1 MISREREGVEEGE
14 REGRGREGK
23 SILVLCIDRDDD
35 IGSKAG
41 VGTPVLGR
49 DECINAGVRLAM
61 EDPEDADSNAIFAA
75 VKVYEELV
83 SKGYRSEI
91 ALLSGSYKRGVEADE
106 RIVSQLHSVLKRF
119 SADAVVMVSDGAD
132 DESVLPVIQGIVPV
146 ISVQRVVIKHSR
158 SVEYSY
164 ALLGRYLRSLI
175 YDPKYSKF
183 FLGIPGALLVAGG
196 LSIVLNL
203 ADYALPVLSIILGAI
218 FLVRA
223 FDVDRTLLSIT
234 KSTTPSSF
242 VRIFSIIAGII
253 IIIASIETGYVNVQ
267 SMLGGHDALSIVLNK
282 DIITAFLINMLPLLW
297 IGIGVI
303 FGGKLLSDLF
313 RSNIRVLSD
322 ALRLVVLGL
331 FYIPVQQ
338 LILMIKGE
346 ANPFSL
352 VSSLLLGFAIT
363 LIAATLVYEYYKKRA
378 SSIKANTTKKSVGE
392 VRTGK
397 GKTHADE
404 GKDDGS
410 GDDDNGKGS
419 K

>member
-203 ADYALPVLSIILGAI
+203 ADYALP
-218 FLVRA
+218 
-223 FDVDRTLLSIT
+223 
-234 KSTTPSSF
+234 
-242 VRIFSIIAGII
+242 
-253 IIIASIETGYVNVQ
+253 
-267 SMLGGHDALSIVLNK
+267 
-282 DIITAFLINMLPLLW
+282 
-297 IGIGVI
+297 
-303 FGGKLLSDLF
+303 
-313 RSNIRVLSD
+313 
-322 ALRLVVLGL
+322 
-331 FYIPVQQ
+331 
-338 LILMIKGE
+338 
-346 ANPFSL
+346 
-352 VSSLLLGFAIT
+352 
-363 LIAATLVYEYYKKRA
+363 
-378 SSIKANTTKKSVGE
+378 
-392 VRTGK
+392 
-397 GKTHADE
+397 
-404 GKDDGS
+404 
-410 GDDDNGKGS
+410 
-419 K
+419 

>member
-1 MISREREGVEEGE
+1 MISSKSRRGEGG
-14 REGRGREGK
+14 G
-23 SILVLCIDRDDD
+23 SIGSKDGARSVLVLCIDRDDD

-41 VGTPVLGR
+41 IGTPVVGR
-49 DECINAGVRLAM
+49 DECINAGVRLAI

-83 SKGYRSEI
+83 SKGYKSEI
-91 ALLSGSYKRGVEADE
+91 ALLSGSYRRGVEADE

-119 SADAVVMVSDGAD
+119 NADAVVMVSDGAD

-175 YDPKYSKF
+175 YDPRYSKF
-183 FLGIPGALLVAGG
+183 FLGIPGALLLAGG

-203 ADYALPVLSIILGAI
+203 ADYALPMLSMILGAI

-234 KSTTPSSF
+234 KSTTPSNF

-253 IIIASIETGYVNVQ
+253 IVIASLETGYVNVQ
-267 SMLGGHDALSIVLNK
+267 NMLEGHDALSIILNK

-303 FGGKLLSDLF
+303 LGGKLLSNIF
-313 RSNIRVLSD
+313 RSSIKMIID

-352 VSSLLLGFAIT
+352 VSSLLLGFAVT
-363 LIAATLVYEYYKKRA
+363 LIAVTLVYEYYRKRA
-378 SSIKANTTKKSVGE
+378 SEKAK
-392 VRTGK
+392 
-397 GKTHADE
+397 A
-404 GKDDGS
+404 GKDKDATY
-410 GDDDNGKGS
+410 DQ
-419 K
+419 

>member
-1 MISREREGVEEGE
+1 MISSREREGI
-14 REGRGREGK
+14 GRGGELRRDK
-23 SILVLCIDRDDD
+23 NVLVLCIDRDDD

-41 VGTPVLGR
+41 IGTPVVGR
-49 DECINAGVRLAM
+49 DECINAGVRLAI

-83 SKGYRSEI
+83 SKGYKSEI
-91 ALLSGSYKRGVEADE
+91 ALLSGSYRRGVEADE

-119 SADAVVMVSDGAD
+119 SADAVVIVSDGSD

-164 ALLGRYLRSLI
+164 ALLARYLRSLI
-175 YDPKYSKF
+175 YDPRYSKF
-183 FLGIPGALLVAGG
+183 FLGIPGALLLAGG

-203 ADYALPVLSIILGAI
+203 ADYALPMLSIILGAI

-234 KSTTPSSF
+234 KSTTPSNF
-242 VRIFSIIAGII
+242 VRVFSIVAGII
-253 IIIASIETGYVNVQ
+253 IVIASLETGYVNVQ
-267 SMLGGHDALSIVLNK
+267 SMLEGQDALSIILNK

-303 FGGKLLSDLF
+303 LGGRLLSNIF
-313 RSNIRVLSD
+313 RSSIKAISD

-352 VSSLLLGFAIT
+352 VSSLLLGFAVT
-363 LIAATLVYEYYKKRA
+363 LIAVTLVYEYYRKKA
-378 SSIKANTTKKSVGE
+378 SSTTKVGKNTTSSNSSNSSN
-392 VRTGK
+392 
-397 GKTHADE
+397 ASDIDE
-404 GKDDGS
+404 GNYKDD
-410 GDDDNGKGS
+410 
-419 K
+419 